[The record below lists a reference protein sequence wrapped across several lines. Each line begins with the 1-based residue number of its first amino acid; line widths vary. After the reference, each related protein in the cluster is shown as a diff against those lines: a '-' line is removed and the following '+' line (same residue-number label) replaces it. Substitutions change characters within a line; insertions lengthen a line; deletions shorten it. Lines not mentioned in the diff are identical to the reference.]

1 MSGMSRRHP
10 SNMTQQEVLERRIA
24 LEDVDPLALFGANDC
39 HLRLIEQR
47 LGGTVIVRG
56 NTLILRGDPGEVRAL
71 ETLFQELLYL
81 LKRNERLL
89 PEDVAMVLD
98 LVALENTPV
107 REEAA
112 EEDLI
117 FVGRQGPIRARTPHQ
132 LEYWRKVQAHDV
144 VFAIGPAGTGK
155 TYLAVAMALAAL
167 RRNEVSRLILSR
179 PAVEAGESLG
189 FLPGDL
195 QEKVD
200 PYLRP
205 LTDALL
211 EMLGA
216 EKLRGL
222 MERRIIEVIPLA
234 YMRGRTLNNAFL
246 ILDEA
251 QNATIGQMKMFLTRL
266 GRNTKAVI
274 TGDVTQIDL
283 SNPSESGLVDVQGVL
298 QGIPGIAFV
307 YFDRTDVLRHRL
319 VADIIAAYERG
330 QRRRGTAPGSSAS
343 TEEGW

>member
-1 MSGMSRRHP
+1 MAP
-10 SNMTQQEVLERRIA
+10 TDILERRIV
-24 LEDVDPLALFGANDC
+24 LEDVDPLALVGANDM

-56 NTLILRGDPGEVRAL
+56 NTLILRGDLNEVQTL
-71 ETLFQELLYL
+71 EALFQELVYL
-81 LKRNERLL
+81 LRRNERLL
-89 PEDVAMVLD
+89 PEDVATVLD
-98 LVALENTPV
+98 VLTLEKSPA
-107 REEAA
+107 RMA
-112 EEDLI
+112 EEEII

-132 LEYWRKVQAHDV
+132 QEYWRSVQTHDV

-155 TYLAVAMALAAL
+155 TYLAVAMALAML
-167 RRNEVSRLILSR
+167 RRNEVARLILSR

-216 EKLRGL
+216 EKLRSL

-266 GRNTKAVI
+266 GRSTKAVV

-283 SNPSESGLVDVQGVL
+283 SDPAASGLVDVQTVL
-298 QGIPGIAFV
+298 RNVPGIAFV

-319 VADIIAAYERG
+319 VADIIEAYERS
-330 QRRRGTAPGSSAS
+330 QRRHGTPPETPAPTNGQ
-343 TEEGW
+343 

>member
-1 MSGMSRRHP
+1 MARRALSSMAQHDL
-10 SNMTQQEVLERRIA
+10 LERRIV
-24 LEDVDPLALFGANDC
+24 LEDVDPLALLGANDH

-47 LGGTVIVRG
+47 LGGSVVVRG
-56 NTLILRGDPGEVRAL
+56 NTVILRGEPDEVSAL
-71 ETLFQELLYL
+71 EALFQELLYL
-81 LKRNERLL
+81 LRRNGRLSV
-89 PEDVAMVLD
+89 EDVATVVD
-98 LVALENTPV
+98 VIAVENFPPT
-107 REEAA
+107 RSDEEI
-112 EEDLI
+112 I
-117 FVGRQGPIRARTPHQ
+117 FLGRQGPIRARTPKQ
-132 LEYWRKVQAHDV
+132 LEYWQKVQTHDV

-211 EMLGA
+211 EMLGPD
-216 EKLRGL
+216 KLRSML
-222 MERRIIEVIPLA
+222 ERRIIEVIPLA

-251 QNATIGQMKMFLTRL
+251 QNTTIGQMKMFLTRL
-266 GRNTKAVI
+266 GRHSKAVV

-283 SNPSESGLVDVQGVL
+283 GNPALSGLLDVQTVL
-298 QGIPGIAFV
+298 QGVPGIAFV
-307 YFDRTDVLRHRL
+307 YFERCDIVRHPL
-319 VADIIAAYERG
+319 VASIVEAYERSR
-330 QRRRGTAPGSSAS
+330 QLRRARDAEGSAS
-343 TEEGW
+343 TNGQ

>member
-1 MSGMSRRHP
+1 MSQSD
-10 SNMTQQEVLERRIA
+10 VLERRIV
-24 LEDVDPLALFGANDC
+24 LEDVDPLALTGANDA

-56 NTLILRGDPGEVRAL
+56 NTLILRGDLSEVQAL
-71 ETLFQELLYL
+71 ETLFQELMYL
-81 LKRNERLL
+81 LRRNARLL

-98 LVALENTPV
+98 LVTLEQLPSRTAED
-107 REEAA
+107 EEM
-112 EEDLI
+112 I

-132 LEYWRKVQAHDV
+132 REYWCSVQTHDV

-155 TYLAVAMALAAL
+155 TYLAVAMALAML
-167 RRNEVSRLILSR
+167 RRNEVMRLILSR

-195 QEKVD
+195 HEKVD

-216 EKLRGL
+216 EKLRSL
-222 MERRIIEVIPLA
+222 MERRIIEVVPLA

-266 GRNTKAVI
+266 GRGTKAVI

-283 SNPSESGLVDVQGVL
+283 NDPAASGLVDVQTVL
-298 QGIPGIAFV
+298 RSVPGIAFV

-319 VADIIAAYERG
+319 VADIIEAYERS
-330 QRRRGTAPGSSAS
+330 QRRQGTPPEPSNGQ
-343 TEEGW
+343 

>member
-1 MSGMSRRHP
+1 MARRALSSMAQHDL
-10 SNMTQQEVLERRIA
+10 LERRIV
-24 LEDVDPLALFGANDC
+24 LEDVDPLALLGANDH

-47 LGGTVIVRG
+47 LGGSVVVRG
-56 NTLILRGDPGEVRAL
+56 NTVILRGEPDEVSAL
-71 ETLFQELLYL
+71 EALFQELLYL
-81 LKRNERLL
+81 LRRNGRLSV
-89 PEDVAMVLD
+89 EDVATVVD
-98 LVALENTPV
+98 VIAVENFPPT
-107 REEAA
+107 RSDEEI
-112 EEDLI
+112 I
-117 FVGRQGPIRARTPHQ
+117 FLGRQGPIRARTPKQ
-132 LEYWRKVQAHDV
+132 LEYWQKVQTHDV

-211 EMLGA
+211 EMLGPD
-216 EKLRGL
+216 KLRSML
-222 MERRIIEVIPLA
+222 ERRIIEVIPLA

-251 QNATIGQMKMFLTRL
+251 QNTTIGQMKMFLTRL
-266 GRNTKAVI
+266 GRHSKAVV

-283 SNPSESGLVDVQGVL
+283 GNPALSGLLDVQTVL
-298 QGIPGIAFV
+298 QGVPGIAFV
-307 YFDRTDVLRHRL
+307 YFERCDIVRHPL
-319 VADIIAAYERG
+319 VASIVEAYERSR
-330 QRRRGTAPGSSAS
+330 QLRRARDAESSAS
-343 TEEGW
+343 TNGQ

>member
-1 MSGMSRRHP
+1 MARRSP
-10 SNMTQQEVLERRIA
+10 SSMAQQEVRERRIV
-24 LEDVDPLALFGANDC
+24 LEDVDPLALLGTNDT

-47 LGGTVIVRG
+47 LGGSVIVRG
-56 NTLILRGDPGEVRAL
+56 NTVILRGEPDEVSAL
-71 ETLFQELLYL
+71 EALFQELLYL
-81 LKRNERLL
+81 LRRNGRLS
-89 PEDVAMVLD
+89 PEDVSAVVD
-98 LVALENTPV
+98 VIAVENSPTARATDGV
-107 REEAA
+107 
-112 EEDLI
+112 I
-117 FVGRQGPIRARTPHQ
+117 FVGRQGPVRARTPKQ
-132 LEYWRKVQAHDV
+132 FEYWQKVQTHDV

-167 RRNEVSRLILSR
+167 RHNEVSRLILSR

-211 EMLGA
+211 EMLGPD
-216 EKLRGL
+216 KLRG
-222 MERRIIEVIPLA
+222 MTERRIIEVIPLA

-266 GRNTKAVI
+266 GQNSKAVV
-274 TGDVTQIDL
+274 TGDITQIDL
-283 SNPSESGLVDVQGVL
+283 SNPALSGLLDVQRVLRGV
-298 QGIPGIAFV
+298 PGIAFV
-307 YFDRTDVLRHRL
+307 YFDRQDIVRHPL
-319 VADIIAAYERG
+319 VASIVEAYERSRQAYRDSDGEGSAPADG
-330 QRRRGTAPGSSAS
+330 Q
-343 TEEGW
+343 